1 MTREP
6 PDGLISD
13 SSYPEVPVA
22 KRLGIKAKL
31 RSEIGGRRPHRI
43 RTLGRVPAVLY
54 GSGKAEA
61 LELNGRELA
70 EALHGASSDSVLV
83 DLTVEGEGG
92 AVTKKMALIR
102 EVQHDPL
109 KDTIEHV
116 DFHQVEENK
125 KLRVDVP
132 VHEVGE
138 AVGVRTGGGILDH
151 ALRTLRVECLPKD
164 LPDRIDV
171 DVSALE
177 VGQSI
182 HVSEV
187 KLPAGVTVL
196 NAKELPVFMVL
207 LPTVEEEPAAG
218 TAAAAT
224 EPEVIREKKDGEEGE
239 AAGEK
244 KEGGKAEP
252 KKDAKEPAKAEAKE
266 GAKKE
271 PAKK

>member
-1 MTREP
+1 
-6 PDGLISD
+6 
-13 SSYPEVPVA
+13 VA

-43 RTLGRVPAVLY
+43 RANGRVPAVLY
-54 GSGKAEA
+54 GSGRAEA
-61 LELNGRELA
+61 LELNGREIA
-70 EALHGASSDSVLV
+70 EALLGASSDSVLV

-182 HVSEV
+182 QVSEV
-187 KLPAGVTVL
+187 KLPTGVTVL

-207 LPTVEEEPAAG
+207 LPTVEEEPVAG
-218 TAAAAT
+218 AAAAAT

-239 AAGEK
+239 TAGE
-244 KEGGKAEP
+244 

>member
-1 MTREP
+1 M
-6 PDGLISD
+6 
-13 SSYPEVPVA
+13 A

-43 RTLGRVPAVLY
+43 RTTGRVPAVLY
-54 GSGKAEA
+54 GGGKAEA
-61 LELNGRELA
+61 LELNGREIA
-70 EALHGASSDSVLV
+70 EALHGASSDSELV
-83 DLTVEGEGG
+83 DLSVEGEGG

-109 KDTIEHV
+109 KDKIQHV

-177 VGQSI
+177 VGQAI

-187 KLPAGVTVL
+187 KLPAGVSVL

-207 LPTVEEEPAAG
+207 MPTVEEEPAPG

-224 EPEVIREKKDGEEGE
+224 EPEVIREKKDAEEGE
-239 AAGEK
+239 TAGEK
-244 KEGGKAEP
+244 KDGKAEP

>member
-1 MTREP
+1 M
-6 PDGLISD
+6 
-13 SSYPEVPVA
+13 A

-43 RTLGRVPAVLY
+43 RANGRVPAVLY
-54 GSGKAEA
+54 GSGKSEA
-61 LELNGRELA
+61 LELNGREIA

-177 VGQSI
+177 VGRRGRGCQ
-182 HVSEV
+182 
-187 KLPAGVTVL
+187 P
-196 NAKELPVFMVL
+196 
-207 LPTVEEEPAAG
+207 G
-218 TAAAAT
+218 T
-224 EPEVIREKKDGEEGE
+224 PRCC
-239 AAGEK
+239 
-244 KEGGKAEP
+244 P
-252 KKDAKEPAKAEAKE
+252 S
-266 GAKKE
+266 
-271 PAKK
+271 

>member
-1 MTREP
+1 M
-6 PDGLISD
+6 
-13 SSYPEVPVA
+13 A

-43 RTLGRVPAVLY
+43 RANGRVPAVLY
-54 GSGKAEA
+54 GSGRAEA
-61 LELNGRELA
+61 LELNGREIA
-70 EALHGASSDSVLV
+70 EALLGASSDSVLV

-182 HVSEV
+182 QVSEV
-187 KLPAGVTVL
+187 KLPTGVTVL

-207 LPTVEEEPAAG
+207 LPTVEEEPVAG
-218 TAAAAT
+218 AAAAAT

-239 AAGEK
+239 TAGE
-244 KEGGKAEP
+244 

>member
-1 MTREP
+1 M
-6 PDGLISD
+6 
-13 SSYPEVPVA
+13 A

-43 RTLGRVPAVLY
+43 RANGRVPAVLY

-61 LELNGRELA
+61 LELNGREIA
-70 EALHGASSDSVLV
+70 EALLGASSDSVLV

-92 AVTKKMALIR
+92 TVTKKMALIR

-116 DFHQVEENK
+116 DFHQVEESK

-187 KLPAGVTVL
+187 KLPAGVSVL

-218 TAAAAT
+218 AAAAPT
-224 EPEVIREKKDGEEGE
+224 EPEVIREKKVGEEGE
-239 AAGEK
+239 AAD
-244 KEGGKAEP
+244 A

>member
-1 MTREP
+1 
-6 PDGLISD
+6 
-13 SSYPEVPVA
+13 VA

-43 RTLGRVPAVLY
+43 RANGRVPAVLY

-61 LELNGRELA
+61 LELNGREIA
-70 EALHGASSDSVLV
+70 EALLGASSDSVLV

-182 HVSEV
+182 QVGEV
-187 KLPAGVTVL
+187 KLPTGVTVL

-207 LPTVEEEPAAG
+207 LPTVEEEPVAG
-218 TAAAAT
+218 AAAAAT

-239 AAGEK
+239 TAGE
-244 KEGGKAEP
+244 

>member
-1 MTREP
+1 M
-6 PDGLISD
+6 S
-13 SSYPEVPVA
+13 
-22 KRLGIKAKL
+22 KRLGIKAKV
-31 RSEIGGRRPHRI
+31 RSEIGGRRPRRI
-43 RTLGRVPAVLY
+43 RASGRVPAILY
-54 GSGKAEA
+54 GSGTAQP
-61 LELNGRELA
+61 LELNGREIA
-70 EALHGASSDSVLV
+70 EALHGSSSESVLV
-83 DLTVEGEGG
+83 DLTVEAEGG
-92 AVTKKMALIR
+92 ATTKKMALIR

-109 KDTIEHV
+109 RDTIEHV

-125 KLRVDVP
+125 KLRVEVP
-132 VHEVGE
+132 VHEIGE

-164 LPDRIDV
+164 LPERIDV

-182 HVSEV
+182 HVGEV

-207 LPTVEEEPAAG
+207 LPTVEEEVKPAAEG
-218 TAAAAT
+218 AAT
-224 EPEVIREKKDGEEGE
+224 EPEVIREKKDAEGE
-239 AAGEK
+239 AGAANEK
-244 KEGGKAEP
+244 KDG
-252 KKDAKEPAKAEAKE
+252 KDAAKKEAPKAEAKE

>member
-1 MTREP
+1 M
-6 PDGLISD
+6 
-13 SSYPEVPVA
+13 A

-43 RTLGRVPAVLY
+43 RANGRVPAVLY

-61 LELNGRELA
+61 LELNGREIA
-70 EALHGASSDSVLV
+70 EALLGASSDSVLV

-182 HVSEV
+182 QVSEV
-187 KLPAGVTVL
+187 KLPTGVTVL

-207 LPTVEEEPAAG
+207 LPTVEEEPVAG
-218 TAAAAT
+218 AAAAAT

-239 AAGEK
+239 TAGE
-244 KEGGKAEP
+244 

>member
-1 MTREP
+1 
-6 PDGLISD
+6 
-13 SSYPEVPVA
+13 VA

-43 RTLGRVPAVLY
+43 RAGGRVPAILY
-54 GSGKAEA
+54 GGGKAEA
-61 LELNGRELA
+61 LELNGREIA

-116 DFHQVEENK
+116 DFYQVEENK

-132 VHEVGE
+132 VHELGE

-207 LPTVEEEPAAG
+207 LPTVEEEPAPG
-218 TAAAAT
+218 TAVAT
-224 EPEVIREKKDGEEGE
+224 EPEVIREKKEGEEGE

-244 KEGGKAEP
+244 KEAGKTEAKSGKAEP

>member
-1 MTREP
+1 M
-6 PDGLISD
+6 S
-13 SSYPEVPVA
+13 
-22 KRLGIKAKL
+22 KRLGIKAKV
-31 RSEIGGRRPHRI
+31 RSEIGGRRPRRI
-43 RTLGRVPAVLY
+43 RASGRVPAILY
-54 GSGKAEA
+54 GSGTAQP
-61 LELNGRELA
+61 LELNGREIA
-70 EALHGASSDSVLV
+70 EALHGSSSESVLV
-83 DLTVEGEGG
+83 DLTVEAEGG
-92 AVTKKMALIR
+92 ATTKKMALIR

-109 KDTIEHV
+109 RDTIEHV

-125 KLRVDVP
+125 KLRVEVP
-132 VHEVGE
+132 VHEIGE

-164 LPDRIDV
+164 LPERIDV

-182 HVSEV
+182 HVGEV

-207 LPTVEEEPAAG
+207 LPTVEEEVKPAAEG
-218 TAAAAT
+218 AAT
-224 EPEVIREKKDGEEGE
+224 EPEVIREKKDAEGE
-239 AAGEK
+239 AGAAAEK
-244 KEGGKAEP
+244 KDG
-252 KKDAKEPAKAEAKE
+252 KDAAKKEAPKAEAKE

>member
-1 MTREP
+1 M
-6 PDGLISD
+6 
-13 SSYPEVPVA
+13 A

-43 RTLGRVPAVLY
+43 RASGRVPAILY

-61 LELNGRELA
+61 LELNGREIA

-83 DLTVEGEGG
+83 DLSVEGVGG

-125 KLRVDVP
+125 KFRVDVP

-138 AVGVRTGGGILDH
+138 AIGVRTGGGILDH
-151 ALRTLRVECLPKD
+151 ALRSLRVECLPKD

-177 VGQSI
+177 VGQAI

-207 LPTVEEEPAAG
+207 LPTVEEEPTAEAG
-218 TAAAAT
+218 AAAT

-239 AAGEK
+239 SAGEK

>member
-1 MTREP
+1 M
-6 PDGLISD
+6 S
-13 SSYPEVPVA
+13 
-22 KRLGIKAKL
+22 KRLGIKAKV
-31 RSEIGGRRPHRI
+31 RSEIGGRRPRRI
-43 RTLGRVPAVLY
+43 RASGRVPAILY
-54 GSGKAEA
+54 GSGTAQP
-61 LELNGRELA
+61 LELNGREIA
-70 EALHGASSDSVLV
+70 EALHGSSSESVLV
-83 DLTVEGEGG
+83 DLTVEAEGG
-92 AVTKKMALIR
+92 ATTKKMALIR

-109 KDTIEHV
+109 RDTIEHI

-125 KLRVDVP
+125 KLRVEVP
-132 VHEVGE
+132 VHEIGE

-164 LPDRIDV
+164 LPERIDV

-182 HVSEV
+182 HVGEV

-207 LPTVEEEPAAG
+207 LPTVEEEVKPAAEG
-218 TAAAAT
+218 AAT
-224 EPEVIREKKDGEEGE
+224 EPEVIREKKDAEGE
-239 AAGEK
+239 AGAAAEK
-244 KEGGKAEP
+244 KDG
-252 KKDAKEPAKAEAKE
+252 KDAAKKEAPKAEAKE